1 MEIGVLIILFPEL
14 YILYRFILTYNQNR
28 RKKIIPKKILWLNA
42 AFIMVILVLKYM
54 VLIWHIEFIV
64 YYHEDL
70 FWESSIY
77 NLFVTIENGLF
88 VFGIFLVGQVVFEII
103 YRRKFKDMNDPTEL
117 KVLKDQALAT
127 LQEMEDRSQATKLNN
142 NE

>member
-1 MEIGVLIILFPEL
+1 MEIGILIILFPEL

-54 VLIWHIEFIV
+54 VLIWHIEFIA

-70 FWESSIY
+70 FWESSIH

-88 VFGIFLVGQVVFEII
+88 VFGMFLVGQVVFEII
-103 YRRKFKDMNDPTEL
+103 YRRKFKELNDPTEQQ
-117 KVLKDQALAT
+117 VLKDQVRAT
-127 LQEMEDRSQATKLNN
+127 LQEMEDRSQATKLN
-142 NE
+142 